1 MCHEFLKNKC
11 SVRDARYCELG
22 WHVRPEDDTKLQYDE
37 NNGCYPHKGPT
48 SEPASARGRIRL
60 VSVYRGETLMK
71 KARSQDRPR
80 TPEDDTDT
88 ETETQTV
95 ISLCQLG
102 FFKGIPELNAIE
114 NAYKKKMHEAE
125 GNEEAK
131 ARITQAFKFVYRR
144 LKRVNTK

>member
-11 SVRDARYCELG
+11 SVRDARYCEFG
-22 WHVRPEDDTKLQYDE
+22 WHLRTEDDTKLQYEE
-37 NNGCYPHKGPT
+37 NNGCYSHKDPT
-48 SEPASARGRIRL
+48 SAPDSARGRIRL
-60 VSVYRGETLMK
+60 VSVHRGETPTK

-102 FFKGIPELNAIE
+102 LYKGIPKLSAIE
-114 NAYKKKMHEAE
+114 SAYKEKMHEAG

-144 LKRVNTK
+144 PKGVNTE